1 MKYFTLFVM
10 LLLLTF
16 LNAQDLIIVGDG
28 NSYWL
33 PATPT
38 EDWLV
43 VKENNNFVI
52 YDESLTEI
60 CQFNLSNEINYI
72 YGISRDFDDDDNIEI
87 LYQTEEYTTMYLRD
101 ISTNQIQMSR
111 VGNSSY
117 RYYGGQCGYFGN
129 ERTFIISRYNLS
141 TYTYD
146 ESYIYRSG
154 FPVEISEDNVNSHA
168 LLSNLKNFPNPFNP
182 ITTISFN
189 MPENSQHEQIEL
201 QIFNVKGQKIDQ
213 LEITNCKSGMNEIT
227 WNAENFASGV
237 YFYKLK
243 IGNQKSV
250 SHMLLLK

>member
-1 MKYFTLFVM
+1 M
-10 LLLLTF
+10 TF
-16 LNAQDLIIVGDG
+16 LNAQELVIIGDD

-60 CQFNLSNEINYI
+60 CQFNLSNEVNYI

-87 LYQTEEYTTMYLRD
+87 LYQTDEYTTMYLRD

-141 TYTYD
+141 TYAYD
-146 ESYIYRSG
+146 ASYIYRSG

-168 LLSNLKNFPNPFNP
+168 LISNLKNFPNPFNP
-182 ITTISFN
+182 NTTISFN
-189 MPENSQHEQIEL
+189 LNESIVENAEI
-201 QIFNVKGQKIDQ
+201 QIFNAKGQLVD
-213 LEITNCKSGMNEIT
+213 EIIVNPQQTSVN
-227 WNAENFASGV
+227 WNASNFASGV
-237 YFYKLK
+237 YFYKIIADGKELDY
-243 IGNQKSV
+243 QK
-250 SHMLLLK
+250 MILLK